1 MGRLALD
8 HITIQCRDLESSR
21 RFYVDVLNLKDGYR
35 PPFDGPPGAW
45 LYDDEG
51 RPIVHLFAG
60 SAEEEGARSTSI
72 DHVAFVVDDLPAVKA
87 RLEDRGI
94 PFDGAIVP
102 DLGVEQIF
110 LCDPDGIQIELGSAS
125 AAELI
130 RVSKTP

>member
-1 MGRLALD
+1 MGRLVLD

-35 PPFDGPPGAW
+35 PPFDGSPGAW
-45 LYDDEG
+45 LYDDQG
-51 RPIVHLFAG
+51 RPIVHLFTAP
-60 SAEEEGARSTSI
+60 AEEEGARGTSI

-87 RLEDRGI
+87 RLESRGI
-94 PFDGAIVP
+94 PFDGAIGP

-110 LCDPDGIQIELGSAS
+110 LSDPDGIRIELGSAS

-130 RVSKTP
+130 RDPQTS